1 MQAGD
6 RCGGKKPTLA
16 NGEKRGRIKIQKSEW
31 GSHIVKRVFLVVLDS
46 FGVGAAPDAAAF
58 GDAGT
63 NTLAACAA
71 TGVLSVPHM
80 VSLGLGDID
89 GVTVLPRADV
99 QTGACVRLQELSKGK
114 DTTIGHWEIAGLISE
129 EPLPTYPHGFPDEVV
144 DAFSR
149 ATGRGVLCNLPYS
162 GTEVIADYG
171 EEHLKTGKLIVYTSA
186 DSVFQI
192 AAHEE
197 LVPPETLYEYCRMAR
212 KILTGKHAV
221 GRVIARPFVGAPGHF
236 TRTANRHDFSLEA
249 PGATLLDMVSGA
261 GQSVIAVGKISDIFA
276 GRGVTSARFT
286 HSNAEGMAEMLRAVR
301 EDFRGL
307 CFVNLVDY
315 DMLYGHRRDPV
326 GYARAL
332 NAFDDFLPSFLSEM
346 REGDVLMITADHGC
360 DPSYTKTTD
369 HTREFTPLLVAGAG
383 VRPGSLG
390 TRQGFSHI
398 AATVA
403 DLLGVPYSGA
413 GESLKREILL

>member
-1 MQAGD
+1 M
-6 RCGGKKPTLA
+6 
-16 NGEKRGRIKIQKSEW
+16 
-31 GSHIVKRVFLVVLDS
+31 KRVFLVVLDS

-63 NTLAACAA
+63 DTLAACAA
-71 TGVLSVPHM
+71 TGHLSVPNL
-80 VSLGLGDID
+80 VSLGLGNLD
-89 GVTVLPRADV
+89 GVTALPRVAAPR
-99 QTGACVRLQELSKGK
+99 GAYARLQELSQGK
-114 DTTIGHWEIAGLISE
+114 DTTIGHWEIAGLVSE
-129 EPLPTYPHGFPDEVV
+129 KPLPTYPEGFPEEVL
-144 DAFSR
+144 DAFCR
-149 ATGRGVLCNLPYS
+149 ATGRGVLCNRPYS
-162 GTEVIADYG
+162 GTQVIADYG
-171 EEHLKTGKLIVYTSA
+171 EEHLKTGDLIVYTSA

-197 LVPPETLYEYCRMAR
+197 LVPPEELYAYCRAAR
-212 KILTGKHAV
+212 KILTGEHAV
-221 GRVIARPFVGAPGHF
+221 GRVIARPFIGTPGHF
-236 TRTANRHDFSLEA
+236 SRTANRHDFSLEA

-286 HSNAEGMAEMLRAVR
+286 HSNAEGMDEMMRAVR

-315 DMLYGHRRDPV
+315 DMLYGHRRDPE

-346 REGDVLMITADHGC
+346 REDDVLMITADHGC
-360 DPSYTKTTD
+360 DPSYRKTTD
-369 HTREFTPLLVAGAG
+369 HTREYTPWLMTGEGIVPVA
-383 VRPGSLG
+383 LG
-390 TRQGFSHI
+390 TRAGFSHI

-403 DLLGVPYSGA
+403 DLLGVAYNGA
-413 GESLKREILL
+413 CKSLAPQILA

>member
-1 MQAGD
+1 M
-6 RCGGKKPTLA
+6 
-16 NGEKRGRIKIQKSEW
+16 
-31 GSHIVKRVFLVVLDS
+31 KRVFLVVLDS
-46 FGVGAAPDAAAF
+46 FGIGAAPDAAAF

-63 NTLAACAA
+63 DTLAACAA
-71 TGVLSVPHM
+71 TGILSVPHM
-80 VSLGLGDID
+80 VSLGLGNID
-89 GVTVLPRADV
+89 GVTALPGTDAP
-99 QTGACVRLQELSKGK
+99 TGAFARLRELSRGK
-114 DTTIGHWEIAGLISE
+114 DTTIGHWEIAGLVSE
-129 EPLPTYPHGFPDEVV
+129 KPLPTYPHGFPREVL

-171 EEHLKTGKLIVYTSA
+171 EEHLKTGDLIVYTSA

-192 AAHEE
+192 AAHED
-197 LVPPETLYEYCRMAR
+197 LVPPETLYEYCRAAR
-212 KILTGKHAV
+212 KILTGEHAV
-221 GRVIARPFVGAPGHF
+221 GRVIARPFIGTPDHF
-236 TRTANRHDFSLEA
+236 TRTANRHDFSLVA
-249 PGATLLDMVSGA
+249 PGVTLLDTVSGA

-286 HSNAEGMAEMLRAVR
+286 HSNAEGMAEMMRAVG
-301 EDFRGL
+301 EDFQGL

-332 NAFDDFLPSFLSEM
+332 NAFDDFLPSFLAAM
-346 REGDVLMITADHGC
+346 REGDLLMITADHGC

-369 HTREFTPLLVAGAG
+369 HTREYTPLLVAGAG

-390 TRQGFSHI
+390 TRQGFSTI

-413 GESLKREILL
+413 GESMKREILL

>member
-1 MQAGD
+1 M
-6 RCGGKKPTLA
+6 
-16 NGEKRGRIKIQKSEW
+16 
-31 GSHIVKRVFLVVLDS
+31 KRVFLVVLDS

-63 NTLAACAA
+63 DTLAACAA
-71 TGVLSVPHM
+71 TGHLSVPNL
-80 VSLGLGDID
+80 VSLGLGNLD
-89 GVTVLPRADV
+89 GVTAIPRAV
-99 QTGACVRLQELSKGK
+99 APRGAYARLQELSQGK
-114 DTTIGHWEIAGLISE
+114 DTTIGHWEIAGLVSGK
-129 EPLPTYPHGFPDEVV
+129 PLPTYPEGFPEEVL
-144 DAFSR
+144 DAFRR
-149 ATGRGVLCNLPYS
+149 ATGRGVLCNRPYS
-162 GTEVIADYG
+162 GTQVIADYG
-171 EEHLKTGKLIVYTSA
+171 EEHLKTGDLIVYTSA

-197 LVPPETLYEYCRMAR
+197 LVPPEELYAYCRAAR
-212 KILTGKHAV
+212 KILTGEHAV
-221 GRVIARPFVGAPGHF
+221 GRVIARPFIGTPGHF

-249 PGATLLDMVSGA
+249 PGTTLLDMVSGA

-286 HSNAEGMAEMLRAVR
+286 HSNAEGMDEMMRAVR

-315 DMLYGHRRDPV
+315 DMLYGHRRDPE

-346 REGDVLMITADHGC
+346 REDDVLMITADHGC
-360 DPSYTKTTD
+360 DPSYRKTTD
-369 HTREFTPLLVAGAG
+369 HTREYTPWLMTGEGIVP
-383 VRPGSLG
+383 VSLG
-390 TRQGFSHI
+390 TRAGFSHI

-403 DLLGVPYSGA
+403 DLLGVAYSGA
-413 GESLKREILL
+413 CKSLAPQILA

>member
-1 MQAGD
+1 M
-6 RCGGKKPTLA
+6 
-16 NGEKRGRIKIQKSEW
+16 
-31 GSHIVKRVFLVVLDS
+31 KRVFLVVLDS
-46 FGVGAAPDAAAF
+46 FGIGAAPDAAAF

-63 NTLAACAA
+63 DTLAACAA
-71 TGVLSVPHM
+71 TGILSVPHM
-80 VSLGLGDID
+80 TSLGLGNID
-89 GVTVLPRADV
+89 GVTAIPGTDAPR
-99 QTGACVRLQELSKGK
+99 GAFARLRELSAGK
-114 DTTIGHWEIAGLISE
+114 DTTIGHWEIAGLVSE
-129 EPLPTYPHGFPDEVV
+129 QPLPTYPHGFPREVL

-162 GTEVIADYG
+162 GTQVIADYG
-171 EEHLKTGKLIVYTSA
+171 EEHLKTGSLIVYTSA

-212 KILTGKHAV
+212 GILTGENAV
-221 GRVIARPFVGAPGHF
+221 GRVIARPFVGTPGHF

-261 GQSVIAVGKISDIFA
+261 GKSVIAVGKISDIFA

-286 HSNAEGMAEMLRAVR
+286 HSNAEGMEEMLRAVR
-301 EDFRGL
+301 EDFSGL

-315 DMLYGHRRDPV
+315 DMLYGHRRDPE

-332 NAFDDFLPSFLSEM
+332 NAFDAFLPSFLAEM

-360 DPSYTKTTD
+360 DPSYQKTTD
-369 HTREFTPLLVAGAG
+369 HTREFTPLLIAGAG

-403 DLLGVPYSGA
+403 DLLDVPYGGA
-413 GESLKREILL
+413 CTSMKQEIYP

>member
-1 MQAGD
+1 M
-6 RCGGKKPTLA
+6 
-16 NGEKRGRIKIQKSEW
+16 
-31 GSHIVKRVFLVVLDS
+31 KRVFLVVLDS
-46 FGVGAAPDAAAF
+46 FGIGAAPDAADF

-63 NTLAACAA
+63 DTLAACAA
-71 TGVLSVPHM
+71 TGILSVPHM
-80 VSLGLGDID
+80 VSLGLGNID
-89 GVTVLPRADV
+89 GVTALPGTDAP
-99 QTGACVRLQELSKGK
+99 TGAFARLRELSRGK
-114 DTTIGHWEIAGLISE
+114 DTTIGHWEIAGLVSE
-129 EPLPTYPHGFPDEVV
+129 KPLPTYPHGFPREVL

-171 EEHLKTGKLIVYTSA
+171 AEHLKTGDLIVYTSA

-192 AAHEE
+192 AAHED
-197 LVPPETLYEYCRMAR
+197 LVPPETLYEYCRAAR
-212 KILTGKHAV
+212 KILTGEHAV
-221 GRVIARPFVGAPGHF
+221 GRVIARPFIGTPGHF
-236 TRTANRHDFSLEA
+236 TRTANRHDFSLAA
-249 PGATLLDMVSGA
+249 PGVTLLDTVSGA

-286 HSNAEGMAEMLRAVR
+286 HSNAEGMAEMMRAVG
-301 EDFRGL
+301 EDFQGL

-332 NAFDDFLPSFLSEM
+332 NAFDDFLPSFLAAM
-346 REGDVLMITADHGC
+346 REGDLLMVTADHGC

-369 HTREFTPLLVAGAG
+369 HTREYTPLLVAGAG

-390 TRQGFSHI
+390 TRQGFSTI

-413 GESLKREILL
+413 GESMKREILL

>member
-1 MQAGD
+1 M
-6 RCGGKKPTLA
+6 
-16 NGEKRGRIKIQKSEW
+16 
-31 GSHIVKRVFLVVLDS
+31 KRVFLVVLDS
-46 FGVGAAPDAAAF
+46 FGIGAAPDAAAF

-63 NTLAACAA
+63 DTLAACAA
-71 TGVLSVPHM
+71 TGHLSVPHL
-80 VSLGLGDID
+80 VSLGLGNID
-89 GVTVLPRADV
+89 GVTAVPASPSPV
-99 QTGACVRLQELSKGK
+99 GAYARLRELSQGK
-114 DTTIGHWEIAGLISE
+114 DTTIGHWEIAGLVSPR
-129 EPLPTYPHGFPDEVV
+129 PLPTYPDGFPEEVLEP
-144 DAFSR
+144 FRR
-149 ATGRGVLCNLPYS
+149 ATGRGVLCNRPYS
-162 GTEVIADYG
+162 GTDVIRDYG
-171 EEHLKTGKLIVYTSA
+171 EEHLRTGDLIVYTSA

-197 LVPPETLYEYCRMAR
+197 LVPPEKLYEYCRAAR
-212 KILTGKHAV
+212 KILTGRHAV
-221 GRVIARPFVGAPGHF
+221 GRVIARPFVGTPGNF

-286 HSNAEGMAEMLRAVR
+286 HSNAEGMAEMMRAVR

-315 DMLYGHRRDPV
+315 DMLYGHRRDPE

-332 NAFDDFLPSFLSEM
+332 NAFDDFLPSFLAGM
-346 REGDVLMITADHGC
+346 REDDVLMVTADHGC
-360 DPSYTKTTD
+360 DPSYLKTTD
-369 HTREFTPLLVAGAG
+369 HTREYTPWLIAGAG
-383 VRPGSLG
+383 VRAGSLG
-390 TRQGFSHI
+390 TRDGFSHI

-413 GESLKREILL
+413 CGSLRGEILR

>member
-1 MQAGD
+1 M
-6 RCGGKKPTLA
+6 
-16 NGEKRGRIKIQKSEW
+16 
-31 GSHIVKRVFLVVLDS
+31 KRVFLVVLDS

-63 NTLAACAA
+63 DTLAACAA
-71 TGVLSVPHM
+71 TGHLSVPNL
-80 VSLGLGDID
+80 VSLGLGNLD
-89 GVTVLPRADV
+89 GVTAIPRTAAPR
-99 QTGACVRLQELSKGK
+99 GAYARLQELSQGK
-114 DTTIGHWEIAGLISE
+114 DTTIGHWEIAGLVSE
-129 EPLPTYPHGFPDEVV
+129 KPLPTYPEGFPEEVL
-144 DAFSR
+144 DAFRR
-149 ATGRGVLCNLPYS
+149 ATGRGVLCNRPYS
-162 GTEVIADYG
+162 GTQVIADYG
-171 EEHLKTGKLIVYTSA
+171 EQHLCTGDLIVYTSA

-197 LVPPETLYEYCRMAR
+197 LVPPEELYAYCRAAR
-212 KILTGKHAV
+212 KILTGEHAV
-221 GRVIARPFVGAPGHF
+221 GRVIARPFIGTPGHF
-236 TRTANRHDFSLEA
+236 SRTANRHDFSLEA

-286 HSNAEGMAEMLRAVR
+286 HSNAEGMDEMMRAVR

-315 DMLYGHRRDPV
+315 DMLYGHRRDPE

-346 REGDVLMITADHGC
+346 REDDVLMITADHGC
-360 DPSYTKTTD
+360 DPSYRKTTD
-369 HTREFTPLLVAGAG
+369 HTREYTPWLMTGEGIAPVA
-383 VRPGSLG
+383 LG
-390 TRQGFSHI
+390 TRAGFSHI

-403 DLLGVPYSGA
+403 DLLGVAYSGA
-413 GESLKREILL
+413 CKSLAPQILA